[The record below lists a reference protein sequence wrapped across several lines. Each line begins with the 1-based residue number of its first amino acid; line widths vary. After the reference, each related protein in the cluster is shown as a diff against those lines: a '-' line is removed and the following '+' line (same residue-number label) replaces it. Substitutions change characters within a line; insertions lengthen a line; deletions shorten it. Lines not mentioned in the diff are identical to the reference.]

1 MAGKK
6 SYVIIPGAGGVPWH
20 WHRVAAELRRHGH
33 DVIAA
38 DLPNDDPSAGLA
50 EYADAVVR
58 AVGDRPGVV
67 LVAHSLGGFTAP
79 LVCGRIPVERMVLV
93 AAMVPAPGEPPGD
106 WWENTGHSALMA
118 ERERLDGGPPDENV
132 LFYHDV
138 PPELAAEAAS
148 RERVQS
154 GGPFGQPWP
163 LPHWPQVP
171 TSFLLCRD
179 DRLFPAAWLRGLVR
193 ERLGIEPEEM
203 DGGHCAFLSR
213 PRELAERV
221 MRLSGA

>member
-6 SYVIIPGAGGVPWH
+6 SYVIIPGAGGVPWD
-20 WHRVAAELRRHGH
+20 WHLVEDELRRHGH
-33 DVIAA
+33 DVVAV

-58 AVGDRPGVV
+58 AAAGRTDIV

-79 LVCGRIPVERMVLV
+79 LVCERIPVARMVLV
-93 AAMVPAPGEPPGD
+93 AAMLPAPGESPGD
-106 WWENTGHSALMA
+106 WWQNTGHSAVMA
-118 ERERLDGGPPDENV
+118 ERERLDGGPPDESV
-132 LFYHDV
+132 LFHHDV
-138 PPELAAEAAS
+138 PPELAAESVARGRA
-148 RERVQS
+148 QAD
-154 GGPFGQPWP
+154 GPFGRPWP

>member
-1 MAGKK
+1 MASEKCF
-6 SYVIIPGAGGVPWH
+6 VLIPGAGGVPWH

-33 DVIAA
+33 DVVAV
-38 DLPNDDPSAGLA
+38 DLPNDDPAAGLA

-58 AVGDRPGVV
+58 AARGRTGVV

-93 AAMVPAPGEPPGD
+93 AAMPPAPGEAPGA
-106 WWENTGHSALMA
+106 WWANTGHAAALA
-118 ERERLDGGPPDENV
+118 ERERLDGGPPDEDA

-138 PPELAAEAAS
+138 PPELAAEARS
-148 RERVQS
+148 RERAQS
-154 GGPFGQPWP
+154 GGPFGRPWP
-163 LPHWPQVP
+163 LTHWPRTP

-179 DRLFPAAWLRGLVR
+179 DRFLPAAWLRGLVR

-203 DGGHCAFLSR
+203 DGGHVPLLSR

-221 MRLSGA
+221 MRLSGG